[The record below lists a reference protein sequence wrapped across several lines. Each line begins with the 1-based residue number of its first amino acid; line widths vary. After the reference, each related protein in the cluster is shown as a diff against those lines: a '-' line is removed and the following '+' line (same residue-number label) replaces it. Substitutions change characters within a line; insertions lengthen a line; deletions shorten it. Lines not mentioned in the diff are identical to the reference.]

1 MSNIRKFI
9 VAAAGMV
16 ALVLTTI
23 LTVGPEIIPAD
34 VLPWAQV
41 VIALITGKGVYQVVN
56 VPKDTGTLG

>member
-23 LTVGPEIIPAD
+23 LAVGPEVIP
-34 VLPWAQV
+34 VELLPWAQV